1 MLLPRLRFFFT
12 QALHGLWR
20 TAGVTSISIVTIG
33 VALAILAVFFVAL
46 ENLSRVA
53 DQLGREVEV
62 SAYLDRSL
70 PADVVEAR
78 RAEISGWSEV
88 QAVEVLSSSAAM
100 AQFREALGRD
110 AVLLEG
116 LPVDVLPPSFE
127 VRLAERPWRVEEVR
141 GFSERLLRLAGVED
155 VRYGQEDIERLNA
168 LLAFARVSALVV
180 SIILCLAVILLVSNT
195 IRLAVYS
202 RRDEIEIMSLIG
214 ATDAFVRTPFV
225 IEGAIQGFLG
235 GVLTCLVLVSLRE
248 ALVQG
253 LSVGLAYA
261 YGPLE
266 LEFVPGAFFFY
277 ALILGTGLGFVGSL
291 FAAGKFVRV

>member
-62 SAYLDRSL
+62 SAYLDRRL
-70 PADVVEAR
+70 PADAVEAR

-110 AVLLEG
+110 SVLLEG

-127 VRLAERPWRVEEVR
+127 VRLAQRPWRVEEVR
-141 GFSERLLRLAGVED
+141 LLSERLLQLAGIED